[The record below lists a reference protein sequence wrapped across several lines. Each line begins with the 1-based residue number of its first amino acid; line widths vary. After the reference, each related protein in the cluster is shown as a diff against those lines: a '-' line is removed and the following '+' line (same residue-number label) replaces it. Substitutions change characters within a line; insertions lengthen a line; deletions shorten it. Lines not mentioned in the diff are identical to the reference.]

1 MATCPRCGS
10 DAEYLPGDN
19 FSLLDCDFC
28 GDTIDVTDLAGLDD
42 ADGPVRPL
50 QAPALR
56 PRRTHDLRV
65 A

>member
-10 DAEYLPGDN
+10 DAEYLPGDI

-28 GDTIDVTDLAGLDD
+28 GDTIDVTDLAVRDD
-42 ADGPVRPL
+42 AHGTVRHL
-50 QAPALR
+50 QAPPER
-56 PRRTHDLRV
+56 PRRMGNLQI